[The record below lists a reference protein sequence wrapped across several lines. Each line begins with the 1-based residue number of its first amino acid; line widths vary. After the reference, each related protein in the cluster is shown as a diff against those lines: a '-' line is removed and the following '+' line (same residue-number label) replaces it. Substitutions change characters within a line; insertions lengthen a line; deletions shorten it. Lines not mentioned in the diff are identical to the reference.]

1 MSRVAFQ
8 YDRGGVSRQ
17 AAEELLTRL
26 RKSQLC
32 RMAASAE
39 YAQEET
45 EEILRETGI
54 LSEDDLS
61 SAHKRQSLSGHCLG
75 EPACL
80 CQTGIQDSGQRDA
93 QL

>member
-1 MSRVAFQ
+1 
-8 YDRGGVSRQ
+8 
-17 AAEELLTRL
+17 
-26 RKSQLC
+26 
-32 RMAASAE
+32 MAASAE

-75 EPACL
+75 EPAYARQAYRTQGREMRNCERL
-80 CQTGIQDSGQRDA
+80 TF
-93 QL
+93 L